1 MAIPFLPNNDEN
13 TSSEEQLMYQLYV
26 TLHNA
31 LRSRNAHHPSRNH
44 RAPRRSGSGSQQPL
58 VIWLQPGNIED
69 LSNLPLP
76 DLVQSAVDQL
86 PPPSPHVTVSVPSS
100 PMRDATFQFP
110 ECNVNSNGAP
120 LPSPRPRPRR
130 RFASES
136 SVMETGPTEVS
147 NCNGTT
153 CRCHLGLI
161 LNERQS
167 WTSVGANLRNI
178 AGDFH
183 ACRTKL
189 VLTTMAVETGERM
202 SGVAPQLLFSIGFF
216 LLNLRGETLE
226 PGDWPFPRQTAQLR
240 CTIIYLASSRAR
252 RTLVSLFYHAAAQVL
267 DDGGTRMEKERDAE
281 IEKSTLPVIGPGL
294 NGRNSNSSST
304 DSLLSLLIPTPLRET
319 LWATVALY
327 LGWRLVSRLR

>member
-1 MAIPFLPNNDEN
+1 MAIPFLPRDEN
-13 TSSEEQLMYQLYV
+13 PQTPEERLMQILMHLQDV
-26 TLHNA
+26 

-44 RAPRRSGSGSQQPL
+44 RAPRNPEAQQPPL
-58 VIWLQPGNIED
+58 VIFLQPGGSSED

-86 PPPSPHVTVSVPSS
+86 PPPQVTVSVPNS

-110 ECNVNSNGAP
+110 ECNSGGAP

-136 SVMETGPTEVS
+136 SVMEAGPLEVS
-147 NCNGTT
+147 SCNNGSS
-153 CRCHLGLI
+153 CCCLI

-167 WTSVGANLRNI
+167 WSSIGANLRNI

-183 ACRTKL
+183 ACRTK
-189 VLTTMAVETGERM
+189 
-202 SGVAPQLLFSIGFF
+202 
-216 LLNLRGETLE
+216 
-226 PGDWPFPRQTAQLR
+226 
-240 CTIIYLASSRAR
+240 
-252 RTLVSLFYHAAAQVL
+252 
-267 DDGGTRMEKERDAE
+267 DAE
-281 IEKSTLPVIGPGL
+281 IEKSRLPVIGPGL
-294 NGRNSNSSST
+294 SNGRNSNSSST

>member
-1 MAIPFLPNNDEN
+1 MAVPFLLTGDDNDEG
-13 TSSEEQLMYQLYV
+13 TRTEEQLMLQLYV

-44 RAPRRSGSGSQQPL
+44 RAPRRPGGPEAQQPL
-58 VIWLQPGNIED
+58 VIFLQPGSAED

-86 PPPSPHVTVSVPSS
+86 PPPSPQVTVSVPNS

-110 ECNVNSNGAP
+110 ECVNGGGAP

-136 SVMETGPTEVS
+136 SIMETGPIEMS
-147 NCNGTT
+147 NCNNGST
-153 CRCHLGLI
+153 CCCLI

-183 ACRTKL
+183 ACRTK
-189 VLTTMAVETGERM
+189 
-202 SGVAPQLLFSIGFF
+202 
-216 LLNLRGETLE
+216 
-226 PGDWPFPRQTAQLR
+226 
-240 CTIIYLASSRAR
+240 
-252 RTLVSLFYHAAAQVL
+252 
-267 DDGGTRMEKERDAE
+267 DAE
-281 IEKSTLPVIGPGL
+281 IEKSRLPVIGPGL
-294 NGRNSNSSST
+294 SNGRNSNSSST

>member
-1 MAIPFLPNNDEN
+1 MAIPFLPPTSDEG
-13 TSSEEQLMYQLYV
+13 TTTTDEQLIMHLYM
-26 TLHNA
+26 TLQNA

-44 RAPRRSGSGSQQPL
+44 RAPRQSGGSGSHQQPL
-58 VIWLQPGNIED
+58 VIWLQPGNVED
-69 LSNLPLP
+69 LSSLPLP
-76 DLVQSAVDQL
+76 DLVQSAMDQL
-86 PPPSPHVTVSVPSS
+86 PPPSPQVTVSVPSS

-110 ECNVNSNGAP
+110 ECNNVSSNGAP

-136 SVMETGPTEVS
+136 SVGEMGPVEMS

-153 CRCHLGLI
+153 CRCHLGVI

-183 ACRTKL
+183 ACRTK
-189 VLTTMAVETGERM
+189 
-202 SGVAPQLLFSIGFF
+202 
-216 LLNLRGETLE
+216 
-226 PGDWPFPRQTAQLR
+226 
-240 CTIIYLASSRAR
+240 
-252 RTLVSLFYHAAAQVL
+252 
-267 DDGGTRMEKERDAE
+267 DAE
-281 IEKSTLPVIGPGL
+281 IEKSTLPMIGPGL
-294 NGRNSNSSST
+294 SNGRNSNSSST

>member
-1 MAIPFLPNNDEN
+1 
-13 TSSEEQLMYQLYV
+13 
-26 TLHNA
+26 
-31 LRSRNAHHPSRNH
+31 
-44 RAPRRSGSGSQQPL
+44 
-58 VIWLQPGNIED
+58 
-69 LSNLPLP
+69 
-76 DLVQSAVDQL
+76 
-86 PPPSPHVTVSVPSS
+86 
-100 PMRDATFQFP
+100 MRDATFQFP

-189 VLTTMAVETGERM
+189 RETGETGETGELM
-202 SGVAPQLLFSIGFF
+202 SGVARTERACRPQLLFSIGFF

-226 PGDWPFPRQTAQLR
+226 LGDWPFPRQTAQLR

-252 RTLVSLFYHAAAQVL
+252 RTLAIVSLLYRA
-267 DDGGTRMEKERDAE
+267 DEERGWRKKEREDYRSDAE

>member
-1 MAIPFLPNNDEN
+1 MESVSLG
-13 TSSEEQLMYQLYV
+13 SGRQRV
-26 TLHNA
+26 KTLSLKDCNV
-31 LRSRNAHHPSRNH
+31 LRNRSRD

-58 VIWLQPGNIED
+58 VIWLQPGNVED
-69 LSNLPLP
+69 LSSLPLP

-183 ACRTKL
+183 ACRTK
-189 VLTTMAVETGERM
+189 VKRM
-202 SGVAPQLLFSIGFF
+202 SGVSGVARRYRTSRPQLLFSIGFF

-240 CTIIYLASSRAR
+240 CTIIYLASSAR
-252 RTLVSLFYHAAAQVL
+252 DRKIEQRYQTILSDECRCLLLQ
-267 DDGGTRMEKERDAE
+267 DAE

>member
-1 MAIPFLPNNDEN
+1 MAIPFLPNNEEN
-13 TSSEEQLMYQLYV
+13 TAEEELMYQLYV

-44 RAPRRSGSGSQQPL
+44 RAPRRSGGSGSQQPL
-58 VIWLQPGNIED
+58 VIWLQPGNVED
-69 LSNLPLP
+69 LSSLPLP

-86 PPPSPHVTVSVPSS
+86 PPPSPQVTVSVPSS

-110 ECNVNSNGAP
+110 ECNSVSSSGAP

-136 SVMETGPTEVS
+136 SVMETGPIEVS

-161 LNERQS
+161 VNERQS

-183 ACRTKL
+183 ACRTK
-189 VLTTMAVETGERM
+189 
-202 SGVAPQLLFSIGFF
+202 S
-216 LLNLRGETLE
+216 
-226 PGDWPFPRQTAQLR
+226 
-240 CTIIYLASSRAR
+240 
-252 RTLVSLFYHAAAQVL
+252 
-267 DDGGTRMEKERDAE
+267 E
-281 IEKSTLPVIGPGL
+281 IEKSPLPMIGPGL
-294 NGRNSNSSST
+294 SNGRNSNSSST

>member
-1 MAIPFLPNNDEN
+1 MAIPFLPNNDER
-13 TSSEEQLMYQLYV
+13 TTAEEQLMYQLYV

-44 RAPRRSGSGSQQPL
+44 RAPRRAGGSGSQQPL
-58 VIWLQPGNIED
+58 VIWLQPGNVED

-86 PPPSPHVTVSVPSS
+86 PPPSPQVTVSVPSS

-110 ECNVNSNGAP
+110 ECNNITVNGAP

-136 SVMETGPTEVS
+136 SVMETGPIEVN

-183 ACRTKL
+183 ACRTK
-189 VLTTMAVETGERM
+189 
-202 SGVAPQLLFSIGFF
+202 
-216 LLNLRGETLE
+216 
-226 PGDWPFPRQTAQLR
+226 
-240 CTIIYLASSRAR
+240 
-252 RTLVSLFYHAAAQVL
+252 
-267 DDGGTRMEKERDAE
+267 DAE
-281 IEKSTLPVIGPGL
+281 IEKSTLPMIGPGL
-294 NGRNSNSSST
+294 SNGRNSNSSST

>member
-1 MAIPFLPNNDEN
+1 MAIPFLPTNSEER
-13 TSSEEQLMYQLYV
+13 TEEQLMFQLYV

-44 RAPRRSGSGSQQPL
+44 RAPRRSESSGSQQPL
-58 VIWLQPGNIED
+58 VIWLQPGNVED

-76 DLVQSAVDQL
+76 DLVQSAMDQL
-86 PPPSPHVTVSVPSS
+86 PPPSPQVTVSVPSS

-110 ECNVNSNGAP
+110 ECSNVNSNGAP

-136 SVMETGPTEVS
+136 SVMETGAIEAN

-183 ACRTKL
+183 ACRTK
-189 VLTTMAVETGERM
+189 
-202 SGVAPQLLFSIGFF
+202 
-216 LLNLRGETLE
+216 
-226 PGDWPFPRQTAQLR
+226 
-240 CTIIYLASSRAR
+240 
-252 RTLVSLFYHAAAQVL
+252 
-267 DDGGTRMEKERDAE
+267 DAE
-281 IEKSTLPVIGPGL
+281 IEKSITLPVIGSGL
-294 NGRNSNSSST
+294 TNATRRNHSNSSST

>member
-1 MAIPFLPNNDEN
+1 MAVPFLLPDENDETRTN
-13 TSSEEQLMYQLYV
+13 EQLMLQLYV

-44 RAPRRSGSGSQQPL
+44 RAPRRPGGSESQQPL
-58 VIWLQPGNIED
+58 VIFLQPGSAED

-86 PPPSPHVTVSVPSS
+86 PPPSPQVTVSVPNS

-110 ECNVNSNGAP
+110 ECVNGSGAP

-136 SVMETGPTEVS
+136 SIMETGPIE
-147 NCNGTT
+147 
-153 CRCHLGLI
+153 
-161 LNERQS
+161 
-167 WTSVGANLRNI
+167 
-178 AGDFH
+178 
-183 ACRTKL
+183 
-189 VLTTMAVETGERM
+189 
-202 SGVAPQLLFSIGFF
+202 
-216 LLNLRGETLE
+216 
-226 PGDWPFPRQTAQLR
+226 
-240 CTIIYLASSRAR
+240 
-252 RTLVSLFYHAAAQVL
+252 
-267 DDGGTRMEKERDAE
+267 DAE
-281 IEKSTLPVIGPGL
+281 IEKSRLPVIGPGL
-294 NGRNSNSSST
+294 SNGRNSNSSST

>member
-1 MAIPFLPNNDEN
+1 MAVPFLLPGDDNDEG
-13 TSSEEQLMYQLYV
+13 TRTEEQLMLQLYV

-44 RAPRRSGSGSQQPL
+44 RAPRRPGGPEAQQPL
-58 VIWLQPGNIED
+58 VIFLQPGSAED

-86 PPPSPHVTVSVPSS
+86 PPPSPQVTVSVPNS

-110 ECNVNSNGAP
+110 ECVNGGGAP

-136 SVMETGPTEVS
+136 SIMETGPIEMS
-147 NCNGTT
+147 NCNNGST
-153 CRCHLGLI
+153 CCCLI

-183 ACRTKL
+183 ACRTK
-189 VLTTMAVETGERM
+189 
-202 SGVAPQLLFSIGFF
+202 
-216 LLNLRGETLE
+216 
-226 PGDWPFPRQTAQLR
+226 
-240 CTIIYLASSRAR
+240 
-252 RTLVSLFYHAAAQVL
+252 
-267 DDGGTRMEKERDAE
+267 DAE
-281 IEKSTLPVIGPGL
+281 IEKSRLPVIGRACP
-294 NGRNSNSSST
+294 
-304 DSLLSLLIPTPLRET
+304 
-319 LWATVALY
+319 TVATAT
-327 LGWRLVSRLR
+327 RHPPTACCRC

>member
-58 VIWLQPGNIED
+58 VIWLQPGNVED
-69 LSNLPLP
+69 LSSLPLP

-183 ACRTKL
+183 ACRTK
-189 VLTTMAVETGERM
+189 
-202 SGVAPQLLFSIGFF
+202 
-216 LLNLRGETLE
+216 
-226 PGDWPFPRQTAQLR
+226 
-240 CTIIYLASSRAR
+240 
-252 RTLVSLFYHAAAQVL
+252 
-267 DDGGTRMEKERDAE
+267 DAE

>member
-1 MAIPFLPNNDEN
+1 MSAVESVSLG
-13 TSSEEQLMYQLYV
+13 SGRQRV
-26 TLHNA
+26 KTLSLKDCNV
-31 LRSRNAHHPSRNH
+31 LRNRSRD
-44 RAPRRSGSGSQQPL
+44 RAPRRSDSGSQQPL
-58 VIWLQPGNIED
+58 VIWLQSGNVED

-136 SVMETGPTEVS
+136 SVMETGPIEVS

-183 ACRTKL
+183 ACRTK
-189 VLTTMAVETGERM
+189 VSVTRQSRRVARIER
-202 SGVAPQLLFSIGFF
+202 ARRPQLLFSIGFF
-216 LLNLRGETLE
+216 LLNLRG
-226 PGDWPFPRQTAQLR
+226 
-240 CTIIYLASSRAR
+240 
-252 RTLVSLFYHAAAQVL
+252 
-267 DDGGTRMEKERDAE
+267 DAE
-281 IEKSTLPVIGPGL
+281 IEKSTLPMIGPGL

>member
-1 MAIPFLPNNDEN
+1 MKHGDTSGKCYYRSLADGSYKIAVIVNSSITWHRCLINVFETKESFNYDVRVDRSNHCFFSTSVYVIPICFGIIFVH
-13 TSSEEQLMYQLYV
+13 TYSKSTKIFEERILKRVLFC
-26 TLHNA
+26 
-31 LRSRNAHHPSRNH
+31 SID
-44 RAPRRSGSGSQQPL
+44 RAPRRSDSGSQQPL

-183 ACRTKL
+183 ACRTKVSVTCQSRVCYFAL
-189 VLTTMAVETGERM
+189 RSAIPIRSSSGGGIQIANLAVESR
-202 SGVAPQLLFSIGFF
+202 VVYSILKYAF
-216 LLNLRGETLE
+216 LL
-226 PGDWPFPRQTAQLR
+226 
-240 CTIIYLASSRAR
+240 
-252 RTLVSLFYHAAAQVL
+252 
-267 DDGGTRMEKERDAE
+267 RDSIA
-281 IEKSTLPVIGPGL
+281 
-294 NGRNSNSSST
+294 
-304 DSLLSLLIPTPLRET
+304 LI
-319 LWATVALY
+319 
-327 LGWRLVSRLR
+327 

>member
-1 MAIPFLPNNDEN
+1 MTDGADRSNRRFFSTSVYVDTAISFAIISSYTRRIKS
-13 TSSEEQLMYQLYV
+13 TSYRVLKEMFSFCFV
-26 TLHNA
+26 D
-31 LRSRNAHHPSRNH
+31 

-58 VIWLQPGNIED
+58 VIWLQPGNVED
-69 LSNLPLP
+69 LSSLPLP

-86 PPPSPHVTVSVPSS
+86 PPPSPQVTVSVPNS

-110 ECNVNSNGAP
+110 ECNNVNSNGAP

-136 SVMETGPTEVS
+136 SVMEMGPIEAS

-183 ACRTKL
+183 ACRTK
-189 VLTTMAVETGERM
+189 VSVT
-202 SGVAPQLLFSIGFF
+202 
-216 LLNLRGETLE
+216 
-226 PGDWPFPRQTAQLR
+226 RQ
-240 CTIIYLASSRAR
+240 SRVV
-252 RTLVSLFYHAAAQVL
+252 TSH
-267 DDGGTRMEKERDAE
+267 
-281 IEKSTLPVIGPGL
+281 
-294 NGRNSNSSST
+294 
-304 DSLLSLLIPTPLRET
+304 
-319 LWATVALY
+319 
-327 LGWRLVSRLR
+327 